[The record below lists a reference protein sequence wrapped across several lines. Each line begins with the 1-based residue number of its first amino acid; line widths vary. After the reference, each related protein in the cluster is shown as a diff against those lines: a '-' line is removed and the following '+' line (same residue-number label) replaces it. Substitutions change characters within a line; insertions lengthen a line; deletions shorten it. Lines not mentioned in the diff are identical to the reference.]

1 MRSEF
6 TGARRTGPRLG
17 RGAGGGAAAS
27 RAAAVVT
34 VLALAACSA
43 PGTSTGGATGT
54 ATTAPPAGRSAG
66 GVTTARAGAGGT
78 GRTAS
83 PGTGSPGTGSPAT
96 GSGSGAG
103 WPEYN
108 ANPARTGVA
117 AGLPAAGALSTA
129 WTARLDGAVYGQPLL
144 VGNEVIAATEND
156 SIYALS
162 RATGRVT
169 WHTQVG
175 TPVPVS
181 ALACGNIDPLGIT
194 GTPAYDAGTG
204 LVYAVAETTG
214 FRHMLVALDAATGAV
229 RLSRDLDSPTA
240 ANQPRNAQQR
250 PGLAIGDGR
259 VYAAFGGL
267 YGDCGAYQGSVV
279 SAPLTGSGPLA
290 RWVTPSSREGAVWAT
305 SGPVTGPDGNLW
317 VSVGNGA
324 AESGAYDGSDSVT
337 ELSPALRRVAYFAPR
352 NWAADNAGDLDL
364 GSTQP
369 VLAAGNA
376 VFAMGKRGTGYL
388 LSAANPGGIGGQLAE
403 HDICD
408 AEGAAA
414 VSGATV
420 YEPCQD
426 GGMAAIA
433 VSAADKTIKVL
444 WRGPGDAAGSPVLGG
459 GAVWVTAYPG
469 NGGGTLYELNPATGA
484 VEHQIAIG
492 DGLPHFSSL
501 SLGGRTAYLGTM
513 SGVTAVNGA

>member
-1 MRSEF
+1 
-6 TGARRTGPRLG
+6 
-17 RGAGGGAAAS
+17 
-27 RAAAVVT
+27 
-34 VLALAACSA
+34 VLALAACA
-43 PGTSTGGATGT
+43 GTSTSTSSAAAP
-54 ATTAPPAGRSAG
+54 ATTAPAVTPSTPSAEG
-66 GVTTARAGAGGT
+66 ITTARASAGRT

-83 PGTGSPGTGSPAT
+83 PSASGGAGGASG
-96 GSGSGAG
+96 GSGSGAD

-108 ANPARTGVA
+108 ANPARTGIA

-129 WTARLDGAVYGQPLL
+129 WTAHLDGAVYGQPLL

-156 SIYALS
+156 SVYALS
-162 RATGRVT
+162 RATGQVT

-175 TPVPVS
+175 TPVPGS
-181 ALACGNIDPLGIT
+181 AQNGCGNIDPLGIT

-214 FRHMLVALDAATGAV
+214 YHHVLVALDAATGAV

-240 ANQPRNAQQR
+240 ANQPAYNQQR
-250 PGLAIGDGR
+250 PGLAIGNGR

-267 YGDCGAYQGSVV
+267 FGDCGAYQGSVV
-279 SAPLTGSGPLA
+279 SAPLTGDGPLT
-290 RWVTPSSREGAVWAT
+290 RWITPTSREGAIWGT
-305 SGPVTGPDGNLW
+305 GGPVTGPDGRLW

-337 ELSPALRRVAYFAPR
+337 ELSPALQRVAYFAPSR
-352 NWAADNAGDLDL
+352 WADDNADDLDL

-376 VFAMGKRGTGYL
+376 VFIMGKRGTGYL
-388 LSAANPGGIGGQLAE
+388 LSGANLGGIGGQLAE
-403 HDICD
+403 QAICD

-414 VSGATV
+414 VDGATV

-426 GGMAAIA
+426 GGMAAIE
-433 VSAADKTIKVL
+433 VSAADKTIRVL
-444 WRGPGDAAGSPVLGG
+444 WRGPADAQGSPVAGG
-459 GAVWVTAYPG
+459 GAVWVTSYSG
-469 NGGGTLYELNPATGA
+469 SGGTLYELSPATGV
-484 VEHQIAIG
+484 VEHQIAIS

-501 SLGGRTAYLGTM
+501 SLGGGTAYLGTL

>member
-1 MRSEF
+1 MV
-6 TGARRTGPRLG
+6 
-17 RGAGGGAAAS
+17 AA
-27 RAAAVVT
+27 
-34 VLALAACSA
+34 LALAAGCSA
-43 PGTSTGGATGT
+43 GTSSGSGPGA
-54 ATTAPPAGRSAG
+54 ATTAPASTTTAPDVNGSAG
-66 GVTTARAGAGGT
+66 GITTALASTGHK

-83 PGTGSPGTGSPAT
+83 PRATRTAGPGAD
-96 GSGSGAG
+96 

-156 SIYALS
+156 SVYALN
-162 RATGRVT
+162 RATGQVT
-169 WHTQVG
+169 WHTRVG

-181 ALACGNIDPLGIT
+181 ALQCGNIDPLGIT
-194 GTPAYDAGTG
+194 GTPIYDAGTG

-214 FRHMLVALDAATGAV
+214 YHHLLVALDAATGAV

-240 ANQPRNAQQR
+240 ANQPMNDQQR
-250 PGLAIGDGR
+250 PGLAIGNGR

-290 RWVTPSSREGAVWAT
+290 RWVVPTSREGAVWGPG
-305 SGPVTGPDGNLW
+305 GPVTGPDGNLW

-324 AESGAYDGSDSVT
+324 AASGAYDGSDSVT
-337 ELSPALRRVAYFAPR
+337 ELSQGLQRVAYFAPG
-352 NWAADNAGDLDL
+352 NWADDNANDLDL

-369 VLAAGNA
+369 AVAAGNA

-388 LSAANPGGIGGQLAE
+388 LSATNPGGIGGQLASQS
-403 HDICD
+403 ICD

-459 GAVWVTAYPG
+459 GAVWVTAYSDNG
-469 NGGGTLYELNPATGA
+469 GGGTLYELNPANGA

-501 SLGGRTAYLGTM
+501 SLGGGTAYLGTKN
-513 SGVTAVNGA
+513 GVTAVNGA

>member
-1 MRSEF
+1 MV
-6 TGARRTGPRLG
+6 
-17 RGAGGGAAAS
+17 AGL
-27 RAAAVVT
+27 T
-34 VLALAACSA
+34 LAACGGTGTSAGSGPGAPATAPASTA
-43 PGTSTGGATGT
+43 PGVTGHSGGI
-54 ATTAPPAGRSAG
+54 TTAVAGTG
-66 GVTTARAGAGGT
+66 HK

-83 PGTGSPGTGSPAT
+83 PGATSTGSRTSAD
-96 GSGSGAG
+96 

-117 AGLPAAGALSTA
+117 AGLPAAGPLSTA
-129 WTARLDGAVYGQPLL
+129 WTAHLDGAVYGQPLL

-156 SIYALS
+156 SVYALN
-162 RATGRVT
+162 RATGQVT
-169 WHTQVG
+169 WHTKVG

-194 GTPAYDAGTG
+194 GTPVYDAASG
-204 LVYAVAETTG
+204 LVYAVAEVTG
-214 FRHMLVALDAATGAV
+214 FHHLLVALDAATGAV
-229 RLSRDLDSPTA
+229 KLSRDLDSPTSV
-240 ANQPRNAQQR
+240 NQPANNQQR
-250 PGLAIGDGR
+250 PGLTIGNGR

-279 SAPLTGSGPLA
+279 SAPLTGNGPLA
-290 RWVTPSSREGAVWAT
+290 RWVTPTSREGAIWGAG
-305 SGPVTGPDGNLW
+305 GPVTGPDGNLW

-324 AESGAYDGSDSVT
+324 AESGAFDGSDSVT
-337 ELSPALRRVAYFAPR
+337 ELSPALRRVAYFAPSG
-352 NWAADNAGDLDL
+352 WADDNAQDLDL

-388 LSAANPGGIGGQLAE
+388 LSATAPGGIGGQLAAR
-403 HDICD
+403 DICD

-444 WRGPGDAAGSPVLGG
+444 WRGPGDAEGSPVLGG
-459 GAVWVTAYPG
+459 GAVWVTSYAD

-484 VEHQIAIG
+484 VEHQLAIAAT
-492 DGLPHFSSL
+492 LPHFSSM
-501 SLGGRTAYLGTM
+501 SLGGGTAYLGTM